1 MKLKLLHAA
10 DIHLDSPFSGLD
22 SRSAEARR
30 NELRSAFTS
39 MMTYARKADTDLV
52 LLSGDLFDGD
62 LVTRETVALLARE
75 CENYGRPVFIA
86 PGNHDPASPNSVWRR
101 VSFPEN
107 VHVFTS
113 TALDA
118 VDLCDADGRDTGVTV
133 YGYAF
138 TGPDLDTVPI
148 EGTAVDDPGR
158 INLLV
163 CHADMLGL
171 KSSDCPVTAAHL
183 DAFGADY
190 AALGH
195 IHNPPAPGPGCR
207 FAYPGCLEPRG
218 FDERGPKGAILAEI
232 EKTDGPSTVTLRRI
246 RFSKRRYER
255 ADCDVTG
262 AETNADVREAI
273 RQTIL
278 SFAREN
284 GWGADTCAALR
295 LTGTIAPG
303 LVLDTETLAENPPCV
318 GSLRLEDRTVPDAD
332 PAVLAADP
340 GIRGA
345 VWRELKPAL
354 ESEDPREREV
364 ALRALRYALRAI
376 AGDRIQN

>member
-30 NELRSAFTS
+30 GELRSAFTA
-39 MMTYARKADTDLV
+39 MMTYAAKADTDLV

-101 VSFPEN
+101 VTFPDN

-113 TALDA
+113 ASLDA
-118 VDLCDADGRDTGVTV
+118 VDLCDADGQDTGVTV
-133 YGYAF
+133 YGWAF
-138 TGPDLDTVPI
+138 TGPDLDEVPLD
-148 EGTAVDDPGR
+148 GTAVDDPAR

-171 KSSDCPVTAAHL
+171 KSSDCPLTAAHL

-195 IHNPPAPGPGCR
+195 IHNPPAPGPACR
-207 FAYPGCLEPRG
+207 YAYPGCLEPRG

-232 EKTDGPSTVTLRRI
+232 EKTDGPSTVSLRRI

-262 AETNADVREAI
+262 SETSADVREAI

-278 SFAREN
+278 SFARES

-295 LTGTIAPG
+295 LTGSISPG
-303 LVLDTETLAENPPCV
+303 LVLDTETLAANPPCV

-332 PAVLAADP
+332 PAALAADP

-345 VWRELKPAL
+345 VYRELKPAL
-354 ESEDPREREV
+354 ESADPREREV
-364 ALRALRYALRAI
+364 AIRALRYALRAI
-376 AGDRIQN
+376 TGERV

>member
-113 TALDA
+113 TVLDA

-171 KSSDCPVTAAHL
+171 KSSDCPLTAAHL

>member
-30 NELRSAFTS
+30 NELRSAFS
-39 MMTYARKADTDLV
+39 AMMDYAAKADADLV
-52 LLSGDLFDGD
+52 LLAGDLFDGD
-62 LVTRETVALLARE
+62 LVTRETVALLSRE
-75 CENYGRPVFIA
+75 FEAYGRPVFIA

-107 VHVFTS
+107 VHIFTS
-113 TALDA
+113 TSVDA
-118 VDLCDADGRDTGVTV
+118 VDLCDPDGHDTGVTV
-133 YGYAF
+133 YGWAF
-138 TGPDLDTVPI
+138 TGPDLDEVPI
-148 EGTAVDDPGR
+148 EGIEVDDPGR

-171 KSSDCPVTAAHL
+171 KSSDCPLTAAHL

-207 FAYPGCLEPRG
+207 YAYPGCLEPRS

-232 EKTDGPSTVTLRRI
+232 EKDGGPSTVSLRRI

-262 AETNADVREAI
+262 SETNADAREAI

-278 SFAREN
+278 TFAREN

-295 LTGTIAPG
+295 LTGSVAPG

-318 GSLRLEDRTVPDAD
+318 ASLRLEDQTVPDAD
-332 PAVLAADP
+332 PKALAADP

-354 ESEDPREREV
+354 ESSDPREREI

-376 AGDRIQN
+376 TGEKV

>member
-1 MKLKLLHAA
+1 
-10 DIHLDSPFSGLD
+10 
-22 SRSAEARR
+22 
-30 NELRSAFTS
+30 
-39 MMTYARKADTDLV
+39 MMTYAAKADTDLV

-101 VSFPEN
+101 VTFPDN
-107 VHVFTS
+107 VHIFTS
-113 TALDA
+113 ASLDA
-118 VDLCDADGRDTGVTV
+118 VDLCDANGQDTGVTV
-133 YGYAF
+133 YGWAF
-138 TGPDLDTVPI
+138 TGPDLDEVPLD
-148 EGTAVDDPGR
+148 GTAVDDPAR

-163 CHADMLGL
+163 CHADMTDPH
-171 KSSDCPVTAAHL
+171 SSDCPLTAAHL

-195 IHNPPAPGPGCR
+195 IHNPPAPGPACR
-207 FAYPGCLEPRG
+207 YAYPGCLEPRG

-232 EKTDGPSTVTLRRI
+232 EKTDGPSTVSLRRI

-262 AETNADVREAI
+262 SETSADVREAI

-278 SFAREN
+278 SFARES

-295 LTGTIAPG
+295 LTGSISPG
-303 LVLDTETLAENPPCV
+303 LVLDTETLAANPPCV

-332 PAVLAADP
+332 PAALAADP

-345 VWRELKPAL
+345 VYRELKPAL
-354 ESEDPREREV
+354 ESADPREREV
-364 ALRALRYALRAI
+364 AIRALRYALRAI
-376 AGDRIQN
+376 TGERV

>member
-107 VHVFTS
+107 IHVFTS

-148 EGTAVDDPGR
+148 EGTAVDDPAR

-171 KSSDCPVTAAHL
+171 KSSDCPLTAAHL

>member
-1 MKLKLLHAA
+1 
-10 DIHLDSPFSGLD
+10 
-22 SRSAEARR
+22 
-30 NELRSAFTS
+30 
-39 MMTYARKADTDLV
+39 MT
-52 LLSGDLFDGD
+52 
-62 LVTRETVALLARE
+62 
-75 CENYGRPVFIA
+75 
-86 PGNHDPASPNSVWRR
+86 DP
-101 VSFPEN
+101 
-107 VHVFTS
+107 H
-113 TALDA
+113 
-118 VDLCDADGRDTGVTV
+118 
-133 YGYAF
+133 
-138 TGPDLDTVPI
+138 
-148 EGTAVDDPGR
+148 
-158 INLLV
+158 
-163 CHADMLGL
+163 
-171 KSSDCPVTAAHL
+171 SSDCPLTAAHL

-190 AALGH
+190 TALGH

-207 FAYPGCLEPRG
+207 YAYPGCLEPRG

>member
-10 DIHLDSPFSGLD
+10 DVHLDSPFSGLD

-30 NELRSAFTS
+30 GELRSAFTA
-39 MMTYARKADTDLV
+39 MMSYAAKAGTDLV

-75 CENYGRPVFIA
+75 FAAYGRPVFIA

-101 VSFPEN
+101 VTFPDN
-107 VHVFTS
+107 VRVFTGA
-113 TALDA
+113 ALDA
-118 VDLCDADGRDTGVTV
+118 VDLTDAEGRDTGVTV
-133 YGYAF
+133 YGFGF
-138 TGPDLDTVPI
+138 TGPDLDEVPI
-148 EGTAVDDPGR
+148 AGAAVDDPAR

-163 CHADMLGL
+163 CHCDMLDP
-171 KSSDCPVTAAHL
+171 KSSDCPVTASHL

-195 IHNPPAPGPGCR
+195 IHNPPAPGPACR
-207 FAYPGCLEPRG
+207 WAYPGCLEPRG

-232 EKTDGPSTVTLRRI
+232 EKTDGPSSVSLRRI

-262 AETNADVREAI
+262 AETSEDLRGAI
-273 RQTIL
+273 RRTIL
-278 SFAREN
+278 SAARES
-284 GWGADTCAALR
+284 GWGEDTCASLR
-295 LTGTIAPG
+295 LIGTVASG
-303 LVLDTETLAENPPCV
+303 LVPDTEALAANPPCV
-318 GSLRLEDRTVPDAD
+318 GSLRLEDRTRPDAD
-332 PAVLAADP
+332 PDALAADP

-354 ESEDPREREV
+354 ESDDPREREV

-376 AGDRIQN
+376 TGDRI

>member
-113 TALDA
+113 ASLDA

-148 EGTAVDDPGR
+148 EGTAVDDPAR

-163 CHADMLGL
+163 CHADMTDPH
-171 KSSDCPVTAAHL
+171 SSDCPVTAAHL

-195 IHNPPAPGPGCR
+195 IHNPPAPGPACR
-207 FAYPGCLEPRG
+207 YAYPGCLEPRG

-232 EKTDGPSTVTLRRI
+232 EKTDGLSTVSLRRI

-262 AETNADVREAI
+262 AETNADVRESI